1 MYLIIGLGNPEK
13 DYANTRHNM
22 GFNVIN
28 KLSERF
34 GIDVNKNKFKGL
46 YGSGNVDGEKVFL
59 LKPQTFMNLSGESV
73 QEIVNFFKI
82 PLENILVIYDDIDLE
97 PGVIRIR
104 KSGGPGTH
112 NGMKSVVHFLNSQNF
127 ARVRVGIGKPD
138 DSEDLIQYVIGA
150 IDEVD
155 EEKLEKGVCLAAD
168 AVEMIVKENIDKAM
182 NSFN

>member
-1 MYLIIGLGNPEK
+1 MYLIIGLGNREK
-13 DYANTRHNM
+13 DYANTSHIM

-97 PGVIRIR
+97 PGIIRIR

-127 ARVRVGIGKPD
+127 ARIRVGIGKPD

-150 IDEVD
+150 IDEED
-155 EEKLEKGVCLAAD
+155 EEKLNQGVKLATD
-168 AVEMIVKENIDKAM
+168 AVEMIIKDNIDKAM
-182 NSFN
+182 NSYN

>member
-34 GIDVNKNKFKGL
+34 GIDVNKNKFKGF

-97 PGVIRIR
+97 PGIIRIR

-127 ARVRVGIGKPD
+127 ARIRVGIGKPD

-150 IDEVD
+150 IDKED
-155 EEKLEKGVCLAAD
+155 EEKLNQGVKLAAD
-168 AVEMIVKENIDKAM
+168 AVEMIIKENIDKAM
-182 NSFN
+182 NSYN

>member
-59 LKPQTFMNLSGESV
+59 FNYLRWKF
-73 QEIVNFFKI
+73 
-82 PLENILVIYDDIDLE
+82 NILMQTAN
-97 PGVIRIR
+97 IRAKRTAKATKIAAVGPIKF
-104 KSGGPGTH
+104 KSYPKWFCT
-112 NGMKSVVHFLNSQNF
+112 
-127 ARVRVGIGKPD
+127 
-138 DSEDLIQYVIGA
+138 
-150 IDEVD
+150 
-155 EEKLEKGVCLAAD
+155 
-168 AVEMIVKENIDKAM
+168 
-182 NSFN
+182 